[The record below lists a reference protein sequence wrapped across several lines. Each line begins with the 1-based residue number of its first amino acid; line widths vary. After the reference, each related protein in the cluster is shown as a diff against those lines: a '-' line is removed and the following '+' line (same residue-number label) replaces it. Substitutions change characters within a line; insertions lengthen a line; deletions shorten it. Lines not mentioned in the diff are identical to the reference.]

1 MLQSS
6 NIERAKKACQV
17 VGVKSF
23 QLDLDPNPYRI
34 TDILHVFIQF
44 HDIRFIYRVPFG

>member
-23 QLDLDPNPYRI
+23 QLDLDPNLYRTYGHFACI
-34 TDILHVFIQF
+34 HTVS
-44 HDIRFIYRVPFG
+44 